1 MEVWEYMMVASCSD
15 GSIRFGGENGS
26 EVTKNTVGVVVV
38 LFDLLATF
46 FFWCSLLAMKKFQ
59 DVVQAEVNGD
69 VVLPQD
75 FTVQIY
81 VNSHKENYK
90 DMPGVYYAWVEN
102 ILQKEG
108 DKMINPN
115 TGMGD
120 ENENFVWNV
129 NMASTDT
136 GNLEYMR

>member
-1 MEVWEYMMVASCSD
+1 MMVASCSD
-15 GSIRFGGENGS
+15 GSIRLGEDGT

-102 ILQKEG
+102 IL
-108 DKMINPN
+108 
-115 TGMGD
+115 
-120 ENENFVWNV
+120 
-129 NMASTDT
+129 
-136 GNLEYMR
+136 